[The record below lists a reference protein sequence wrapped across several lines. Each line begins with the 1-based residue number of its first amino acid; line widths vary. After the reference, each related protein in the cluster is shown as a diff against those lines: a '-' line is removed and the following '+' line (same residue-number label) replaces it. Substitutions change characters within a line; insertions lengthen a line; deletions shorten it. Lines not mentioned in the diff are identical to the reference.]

1 MFTLTLWRNLPFI
14 LSLLTLL
21 PACSPPTPPPSPT
34 LWASPT
40 TVPVEFTVQ
49 AQQTSPT
56 PTLTPPAATTI
67 VVWESLSDAQTQMLA
82 DDIQAFQQQFP
93 QYTVTLRHYDSPT
106 EFMTPLMAGETNFDV
121 ALVSPVLLNNLWAA
135 EQIAPMSDFFPP
147 SFVNDFAGITLAGA
161 ASQDNEL
168 WGLSDTAGF
177 HLLLFYNK
185 DLIDTPPTN
194 TDELFDLAQE
204 LTENKASA
212 DTSLWGLAVNSY
224 DPLWVVPW
232 LAPYGGWLTDEQDQP
247 MLNTPAMEAALTL
260 YLSWQGR
267 LTGIAPVTT
276 YEEVRTRFLNG
287 DIAMMIDGEW
297 AIAELSR
304 TDKINWGVALLPSVG
319 ETGESQP
326 AAPLVLARY
335 WVVSQ
340 ATNGDR
346 ALASAT
352 FLEYITRP
360 ERQLAWTV
368 RFGLLPTR
376 LGALDDLVIV
386 NDSALRTST
395 AQMLAGRTVPLGA
408 NANVLLNA
416 MREPLQG
423 VIDGELTP
431 QEAAEMMQSTAEEN

>member
-1 MFTLTLWRNLPFI
+1 ML
-14 LSLLTLL
+14 
-21 PACSPPTPPPSPT
+21 
-34 LWASPT
+34 
-40 TVPVEFTVQ
+40 VE
-49 AQQTSPT
+49 
-56 PTLTPPAATTI
+56 
-67 VVWESLSDAQTQMLA
+67 
-82 DDIQAFQQQFP
+82 DIQTFQKEFP
-93 QYTVTLRHYDSPT
+93 QYSVILQHYDSST
-106 EFMTPLMAGETNFDV
+106 EFMTPLMAGQTDFDV

-135 EQIAPMSDFFPP
+135 GQIAPMSDFFPA
-147 SFVNDFAGITLAGA
+147 SFVSDFAGVTLTG
-161 ASQDNEL
+161 ASQNNEL

-185 DLIDTPPTN
+185 DLVDTPPTN

-204 LTENKASA
+204 LTENQSSA
-212 DTSLWGLAVNSY
+212 DISIWGLAVNSY
-224 DPLWVVPW
+224 DPLWIIPW
-232 LAPYGGWLTDEQDQP
+232 LTPYGGWLTDPQGQP
-247 MLNTPAMEAALTL
+247 TLDTPAMEAALTL

-267 LTGIAPVTT
+267 LTGIAPVAT

-297 AIAELSR
+297 AITELAR
-304 TDKINWGVALLPSVG
+304 TDKINWGVAPLPSVG
-319 ETGESQP
+319 EAEESQP
-326 AAPLVLARY
+326 ATPLVLARY
-335 WVVSQ
+335 WVINR

-352 FLEYITRP
+352 FLEYITHP

-395 AQMLAGRTVPLGA
+395 AQMLTGRAVPLGV
-408 NANVLLNA
+408 NADGLLNA
-416 MREPLQG
+416 IREPLRG

-431 QEAAEMMQSTAEEN
+431 QEAAELMQSYVEEN